1 MKMELDKA
9 YAAIEAVL
17 FASGEPIELS
27 RIAQA
32 VGLEKDITYNILKN
46 IKDKYDVATSGIE
59 LIEINDSFELCTK
72 AEFAPFIKEA
82 LEIKRNVPLSNA
94 AMEVLAVI
102 AYNQPVTKSFIEQIR
117 GVDSSSTVN
126 SLAEKGL
133 VEEAGRLE
141 LPGRPIAYRTTEAF
155 LRTFGLKSLNNL
167 PPVPDDSGQISM
179 DELVK
184 KQQ

>member
-1 MKMELDKA
+1 MELDKA

-17 FASGEPIELS
+17 FASGEPIEIA

-32 VGLEKDITYNILKN
+32 VGVEKDIVYNILQN
-46 IKDKYDVATSGIE
+46 MKDKYDSASSGIE
-59 LIEINDSFELCTK
+59 LITVNDKYGFTTK
-72 AEFAPFIKEA
+72 AEFAPYIKEA

-102 AYNQPVTKSFIEQIR
+102 AYNQPVTKSFIEQVR

-141 LPGRPIAYRTTEAF
+141 LPGRPIAYKTTDVF

-179 DELVK
+179 DELVN
-184 KQQ
+184 QQQ